1 MNTNCNVD
9 NTTLVYRR
17 LTTEMY
23 TYLVV
28 KYNAIRTSAAVAA
41 IAAPWHR
48 KSIRFDR
55 ADEVNIFTECVCA
68 RVFIFIWA
76 KEQAKTAKRIYIYVY
91 VYGCVCY
98 VFKYTNI
105 VYFCY
110 VPPQKRHRQHNG
122 FVLDCWIVNGDDY

>member
-76 KEQAKTAKRIYIYVY
+76 KEQAKTAKRIYTYMYMYMYMGV
-91 VYGCVCY
+91 CVMY
-98 VFKYTNI
+98 SNI
-105 VYFCY
+105 
-110 VPPQKRHRQHNG
+110 Q
-122 FVLDCWIVNGDDY
+122 I